1 MLKLRPHHFMD
12 VIKLYGRG
20 IDVFVPDAAYH
31 HDFYKVAN
39 TLIGHR
45 EALVTITLGADDIC
59 TPCRFLGNEGAC
71 RDGLG
76 HIPGFASK
84 QAWNDEIDRRICA
97 FSGVD
102 AGATLTAAT
111 YCQILYSI
119 HTKIAAIWHEEP
131 SATRQE
137 RHRFFC
143 LGAEKYLSP
152 ARD

>member
-20 IDVFVPDAAYH
+20 IDVFPDAAYH

-97 FSGVD
+97 FSGSMPV
-102 AGATLTAAT
+102 
-111 YCQILYSI
+111 
-119 HTKIAAIWHEEP
+119 P
-131 SATRQE
+131 R
-137 RHRFFC
+137 
-143 LGAEKYLSP
+143 
-152 ARD
+152 